1 MIQKI
6 SEPVDVILS
15 SVGARRGSP
24 AHIKPL
30 ALKWSNREYPV
41 LQVGLRHTYRD
52 GATRHH
58 VFSVVAQTCNTESP
72 AKLDR
77 AKWDSRDNCLFFR
90 LNLNAD
96 TLHWTLEEVS
106 DGLPD

>member
-6 SEPVDVILS
+6 SEPVSVITSYNATTKAVRPVSLEWS
-15 SVGARRGSP
+15 RRV
-24 AHIKPL
+24 
-30 ALKWSNREYPV
+30 YPV

-96 TLHWTLEEVS
+96 NLSWTLEEVS